1 MLQKEQ
7 DMKKLIL
14 SIEERYNRMIATIQ
28 SEQSPKN
35 KGMKEMSPR
44 KSENII
50 PIINNV
56 ETASFTPLRKQR
68 VSYI

>member
-28 SEQSPKN
+28 SEQSQKN
-35 KGMKEMSPR
+35 RGMKEISPR
-44 KSENII
+44 KSESII
-50 PIINNV
+50 QIINNV

-68 VSYI
+68 VSYT